1 MPDYTAE
8 ERAYTFECGV
18 TWWMAASPALP
29 PGRSSRLRY
38 SLSQAEAAGPPSAAG
53 SSPRCHAPALVV
65 LLAPHSTWQQFRG
78 RLSRRSS
85 TEEPGHT

>member
-1 MPDYTAE
+1 
-8 ERAYTFECGV
+8 
-18 TWWMAASPALP
+18 
-29 PGRSSRLRY
+29 
-38 SLSQAEAAGPPSAAG
+38 
-53 SSPRCHAPALVV
+53 VV